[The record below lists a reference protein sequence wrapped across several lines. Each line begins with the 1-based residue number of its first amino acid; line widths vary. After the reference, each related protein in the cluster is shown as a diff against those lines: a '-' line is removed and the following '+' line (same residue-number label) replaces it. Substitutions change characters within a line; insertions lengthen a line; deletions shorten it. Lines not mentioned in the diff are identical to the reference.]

1 MDENNNQNV
10 GGAKQENAGNTN
22 QQNTTGTNQQNA
34 GNGANQ
40 HLNEA
45 YNKVADAAK
54 DGGKSF
60 FTNILNFDVMISTK
74 LIKLLYYIL
83 LIVVIIGAFI
93 TMFSRNPFTGQSNFL
108 SGLLTLILGPIGVRV
123 WAEVMIV
130 LFNINDNL
138 AKVKDHFCGQK

>member
-10 GGAKQENAGNTN
+10 DGAEQQNAGNTN
-22 QQNTTGTNQQNA
+22 QQNTTGTNQQSA

-93 TMFSRNPFTGQSNFL
+93 TMFTRNPFTGQSNFL
-108 SGLLTLILGPIGVRV
+108 SGLLMLILGPIGVRV

>member
-130 LFNINDNL
+130 VFNINDNL
-138 AKVKDHFCGQK
+138 AKIKDHFCGQK

>member
-10 GGAKQENAGNTN
+10 GGAEQQNAGNTN
-22 QQNTTGTNQQNA
+22 QQ
-34 GNGANQ
+34 
-40 HLNEA
+40 LNEA

-74 LIKLLYYIL
+74 LIKLLYFIL
-83 LIVVIIGAFI
+83 LIVVIIGAII

-108 SGLLTLILGPIGVRV
+108 GGLLTLILGPIGVRV
-123 WAEVMIV
+123 WAELMIV
-130 LFNINDNL
+130 IFNINDNL
-138 AKVKDHFCGQK
+138 AKIKEHFCGQK

>member
-10 GGAKQENAGNTN
+10 GGAEQQNAGN
-22 QQNTTGTNQQNA
+22 TNQQNA

-60 FTNILNFDVMISTK
+60 FTNILNFDVMISAK
-74 LIKLLYYIL
+74 LIKLLYFIML
-83 LIVVIIGAFI
+83 VVVIIGGIAGLF
-93 TMFSRNPFTGQSNFL
+93 TRNPFTGQSNFL
-108 SGLLTLILGPIGVRV
+108 SGLLMLILGPIGVRV

>member
-10 GGAKQENAGNTN
+10 GGAEQQNAGNTN

-93 TMFSRNPFTGQSNFL
+93 TMFTRNPFTGQSNFL
-108 SGLLTLILGPIGVRV
+108 SGLLML
-123 WAEVMIV
+123 E
-130 LFNINDNL
+130 F
-138 AKVKDHFCGQK
+138 GQKL

>member
-10 GGAKQENAGNTN
+10 GGAEQQNAGNTN

-93 TMFSRNPFTGQSNFL
+93 TMFTRNPFTGQSNFL
-108 SGLLTLILGPIGVRV
+108 SGLLMLILGPIGVRV

-138 AKVKDHFCGQK
+138 AKVEDHFCGQK

>member
-10 GGAKQENAGNTN
+10 GGAEQQNAGNTN
-22 QQNTTGTNQQNA
+22 QQNTTGTNQQSA

-93 TMFSRNPFTGQSNFL
+93 TMFTRNPFTGQSNFL

>member
-10 GGAKQENAGNTN
+10 GGAEQQNAGNTN

-93 TMFSRNPFTGQSNFL
+93 TMFTRNPFTGQSNFL
-108 SGLLTLILGPIGVRV
+108 SGLLMLILGPIGVRV

-138 AKVKDHFCGQK
+138 AKVKDHFGGQK

>member
-10 GGAKQENAGNTN
+10 GGAEQQNAGNTN

-93 TMFSRNPFTGQSNFL
+93 TMFTRNPFTGQSNFL
-108 SGLLTLILGPIGVRV
+108 SGLLMLILGPIGVRV

-138 AKVKDHFCGQK
+138 AKVKDYFCGQK

>member
-10 GGAKQENAGNTN
+10 GGAEQQNAGNTN
-22 QQNTTGTNQQNA
+22 QQNTTGTNQQSS
-34 GNGANQ
+34 GSSANQ

-74 LIKLLYYIL
+74 LIKLLHFIL
-83 LIVVIIGAFI
+83 LIVVIIGAII
-93 TMFSRNPFTGQSNFL
+93 TMFSRNPPL
-108 SGLLTLILGPIGVRV
+108 KL
-123 WAEVMIV
+123 
-130 LFNINDNL
+130 
-138 AKVKDHFCGQK
+138 

>member
-10 GGAKQENAGNTN
+10 GGAEQQNAGNTN

-93 TMFSRNPFTGQSNFL
+93 TMFTRNPFTGQSNFL
-108 SGLLTLILGPIGVRV
+108 SGLLMLILGPIAVRV

>member
-10 GGAKQENAGNTN
+10 GGAE
-22 QQNTTGTNQQNA
+22 QQNA
-34 GNGANQ
+34 GNTNQ

-93 TMFSRNPFTGQSNFL
+93 TMFTRNPFTGQSNFL
-108 SGLLTLILGPIGVRV
+108 SGLLMLILGPIGVRV

>member
-10 GGAKQENAGNTN
+10 GGAEQQNAGNTN
-22 QQNTTGTNQQNA
+22 QQNTTGTNQQSA

-60 FTNILNFDVMISTK
+60 FANILNFDVMISAK
-74 LIKLLYYIL
+74 LIKLLYFIML
-83 LIVVIIGAFI
+83 VVVIIGGIAGLF
-93 TMFSRNPFTGQSNFL
+93 TRNPFTGSSNFVG
-108 SGLLTLILGPIGVRV
+108 GLLMLILGPIAVRV
-123 WAEVMIV
+123 WAELMVV
-130 LFNINDNL
+130 VFNINDNI
-138 AKVKDHFCGQK
+138 AKIKDYFYNQK

>member
-10 GGAKQENAGNTN
+10 GGAEQQNAGNTN
-22 QQNTTGTNQQNA
+22 QQSSGSS
-34 GNGANQ
+34 ANQ

-74 LIKLLYYIL
+74 LIKLLYFIL
-83 LIVVIIGAFI
+83 LIVVIIGAII

-108 SGLLTLILGPIGVRV
+108 GGLLMLILGPIGVRV
-123 WAEVMIV
+123 WAELMIV
-130 LFNINDNL
+130 IFNINDNL
-138 AKVKDHFCGQK
+138 AKIKEHFCGQK

>member
-10 GGAKQENAGNTN
+10 GGAEQQNAGNTN

-40 HLNEA
+40 HLN
-45 YNKVADAAK
+45 AAK

-93 TMFSRNPFTGQSNFL
+93 TMFTRNPFTGQSNFL
-108 SGLLTLILGPIGVRV
+108 SGLLMLILGPIGVRV

>member
-10 GGAKQENAGNTN
+10 GGAEQQNAGNTN

-93 TMFSRNPFTGQSNFL
+93 TMFTRNPFTGQSNFL
-108 SGLLTLILGPIGVRV
+108 SGLLMLILGPIGVR
-123 WAEVMIV
+123 V